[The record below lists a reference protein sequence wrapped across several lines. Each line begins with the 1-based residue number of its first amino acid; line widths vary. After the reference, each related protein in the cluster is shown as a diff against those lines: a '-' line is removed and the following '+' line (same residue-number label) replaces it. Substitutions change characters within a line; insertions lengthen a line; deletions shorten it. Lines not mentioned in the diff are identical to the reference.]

1 MVKSPE
7 DYLNEVV
14 DKDTFVHFLN
24 ILRDDLKLTEEHEAR
39 NPSTPFGPNP
49 FGWEN
54 IKLYDF
60 LEACAAYTGDAQFS
74 DRHRTTWKTLAQIML
89 AGKYYE

>member
-7 DYLNEVV
+7 NYLSEVV

-24 ILRDDLKLTEEHEAR
+24 ILRDDLKLSEEHEAR
-39 NPSTPFGPNP
+39 TTSPPFGPNA

-54 IKLYDF
+54 ITLYDY

-74 DRHRTTWKTLAQIML
+74 APHRTTWKTLAQIML
-89 AGKYYE
+89 AGKHYE